1 MEDRLAEMPPE
12 MEFQWRRPQTFFP
25 LAMAAT
31 TSPRAFFAAMPKD
44 GGWLPPLAF
53 LLVAQLVPTLVQAL
67 LQLPQLGPR
76 VFGLMVLALGNTLAK
91 FLIATA
97 ILWLVA
103 RVAFRADITLQGVLR
118 ILCYTSG
125 LWVIWAAQAVLSLQ
139 TAALILVILVIVQ
152 LYLVQAGLQVVGRLP
167 TIHADA
173 TRSPFRAGSFDAAIT
188 WSVLNVMPPEI
199 MRATLREIRRVMRG
213 TLIVMEEDARHDT
226 DVSAEEHAL
235 AEWYFAHDYEAEF
248 AAAGFQVRQVVTLDD
263 LQVMRYTV
271 YVLTSP

>member
-1 MEDRLAEMPPE
+1 MAEMPPE

-167 TIHADA
+167 TIHAILA
-173 TRSPFRAGSFDAAIT
+173 LLMAIVALVMLRVFLEP
-188 WSVLNVMPPEI
+188 VLGPVLPP
-199 MRATLREIRRVMRG
+199 APPPPDG
-213 TLIVMEEDARHDT
+213 
-226 DVSAEEHAL
+226 
-235 AEWYFAHDYEAEF
+235 
-248 AAAGFQVRQVVTLDD
+248 AAAPPAGGQ
-263 LQVMRYTV
+263 
-271 YVLTSP
+271 P